1 MCSSRFCRESILI
14 RDIATRESTSR
25 NDSPPPFSLSL
36 SLPYEAT
43 LSHPSSVFPLN
54 YLRALR
60 DWPTNP
66 VGLNNLPIIRGPLC
80 FIRRVSNKSHCV
92 FRRAASNSI
101 RVRTR
106 TLYALYLALERR
118 KKRRSVEEEKEEK
131 KNGRGGSRR
140 GERSRDSHEL
150 TRNSAEHREFMT
162 RPRGSAISPSSL
174 TLQGSQVLP
183 TRELSLI
190 FNNLAIH

>member
-1 MCSSRFCRESILI
+1 MTLRH
-14 RDIATRESTSR
+14 
-25 NDSPPPFSLSL
+25 LSL
-36 SLPYEAT
+36 FLSHGAT
-43 LSHPSSVFPLN
+43 LLHPSSVFPLN

-106 TLYALYLALERR
+106 TLYALYPALEKR
-118 KKRRSVEEEKEEK
+118 KKNEEARKRRRRR
-131 KNGRGGSRR
+131 NGRGGSPR

-162 RPRGSAISPSSL
+162 RPRGNAISPSSL
-174 TLQGSQVLP
+174 AL
-183 TRELSLI
+183 
-190 FNNLAIH
+190 